1 MSLPPFRFRNE
12 EGVLVETRAM
22 TPETIKYFESLTA
35 IYTDN
40 IRSSDYRACT
50 VLFLLAISISTIVAF
65 RDELPASVPIFVLL
79 IFPLFAIILL
89 ILSIYPRFIV
99 TPGFP
104 FYFRRSITPADFV
117 GPPEEESEL
126 LALFRNR
133 CAALAT
139 IFYWKMHY
147 FRIALG
153 ISLFYLAI
161 LLILTFGGIIH
172 ELAFHS
178 PPK

>member
-1 MSLPPFRFRNE
+1 MK
-12 EGVLVETRAM
+12 
-22 TPETIKYFESLTA
+22 PETIKYFDSLA
-35 IYTDN
+35 DVYTDN

-50 VLFLLAISISTIVAF
+50 VLFLLAISISTLVAF

-79 IFPLFAIILL
+79 ILPLFAIILL
-89 ILSIYPRFIV
+89 VLSIYPRFIV

-104 FYFRRSITPADFV
+104 FYFKRFITPADFV
-117 GPPEEESEL
+117 GPPEEDSEL

-153 ISLFYLAI
+153 ISLFYLAV
-161 LLILTFGGIIH
+161 LVILTFGGVIH
-172 ELAFHS
+172 ELAFHT